1 MALEWKEDTVKEE
14 NMERDGGGTVD
25 MIEAQAPTEAIRRA
39 YNLWSWFYGY
49 VGVPLERKA
58 RMLGLDEVAV
68 RSGEKVLEVA
78 VGPGATFVEILRR
91 VGPGGTVTGVDLSP
105 RMLDQTRR
113 RALRAGWRKVDVKE
127 ADARQLPFPDG
138 AFDVLFNSYMLD
150 LIPLGEMPVVLGE
163 FLRVLKPGGR
173 LALVNFSKRVAKRR
187 TLWERF
193 YEALPHRWVPY
204 VAGGC
209 RPVVMAGAVERA
221 GFRDQEQQFVPGLI
235 PSEVVIA
242 RKPTSPA

>member
-1 MALEWKEDTVKEE
+1 MVGDVSKTV
-14 NMERDGGGTVD
+14 V
-25 MIEAQAPTEAIRRA
+25 MIEAQAPPEAIRRA
-39 YNLWSWFYGY
+39 YDLGSWFYGW
-49 VGVPLERKA
+49 VAAPLERKA

-113 RALRAGWRKVDVKE
+113 RAFRAGWREVDVKE
-127 ADARQLPFPDG
+127 ADARQLPFADG
-138 AFDVLFNSYMLD
+138 TFDVLYNSYMLD

-173 LALVNFSKRVAKRR
+173 LALVNLSKRVAGRR
-187 TLWERF
+187 TLYERF
-193 YEALPHRWVPY
+193 YEALPRRWVPY

-209 RPVVMAGAVERA
+209 RPVVMAGAVERT
-221 GFRDQEQQFVPGLI
+221 GFRDLRYRFVSGLL
-235 PSEVVIA
+235 PAEVLIA
-242 RKPTSPA
+242 RKPTSPG

>member
-1 MALEWKEDTVKEE
+1 MKDETMA
-14 NMERDGGGTVD
+14 RDEGGTTV

-39 YNLWSWFYGY
+39 YDLWSWFYGW
-49 VGVPLERKA
+49 VAVPLERKA
-58 RMLGLDEVAV
+58 RMAGLDEVAV
-68 RSGEKVLEVA
+68 RTGEKVLEVA

-105 RMLDQTRR
+105 RMLDRTRQ
-113 RALRAGWRKVDVKE
+113 RAFKAGWREVDVTE
-127 ADARQLPFPDG
+127 ADARRLPFPDG
-138 AFDVLFNSYMLD
+138 TFDVLFNSYMLD
-150 LIPLGEMPVVLGE
+150 LIPLDEMSVVLGE

-173 LALVNFSKRVAKRR
+173 LALVNFSKPVAGRR
-187 TLWERF
+187 TLWERW
-193 YEALPHRWVPY
+193 YEALPRRWVPY

-209 RPVVMAGAVERA
+209 RPVIMAGAVECA
-221 GFRDQEQQFVPGLI
+221 GFRNLRQRFVPGFI

>member
-1 MALEWKEDTVKEE
+1 MVGDV
-14 NMERDGGGTVD
+14 GGPVV
-25 MIEAQAPTEAIRRA
+25 MIEAQAPPEAIRRA
-39 YNLWSWFYGY
+39 YDLWSRFYGW

-58 RMLGLDEVAV
+58 RMIGLDEAAV
-68 RSGEKVLEVA
+68 RPGEKVLEVA

-91 VGPGGTVTGVDLSP
+91 VGPGGEAVGVDLSP
-105 RMLDQTRR
+105 RMLDRTRR
-113 RALRAGWRKVDVKE
+113 RALRAGWREVGVQE
-127 ADARQLPFPDG
+127 ADARRLPFPDG

-150 LIPLGEMPVVLGE
+150 LIPLGEMPAVLGE

-173 LALVNFSKRVAKRR
+173 LALVNFSKRAAGRR

-193 YEALPHRWVPY
+193 YQALPRRWVPY

-221 GFRDQEQQFVPGLI
+221 GFRDLKRQFVPGLI
-235 PSEVVIA
+235 PSEVVLA
-242 RKPTSPA
+242 RKPGG

>member
-1 MALEWKEDTVKEE
+1 MADDV
-14 NMERDGGGTVD
+14 NGTVV
-25 MIEAQAPTEAIRRA
+25 MIDAQAPPEAIRRA
-39 YNLWSWFYGY
+39 YDLWSWFYGW

-68 RSGEKVLEVA
+68 QPGEKVLEVA

-91 VGPGGTVTGVDLSP
+91 VGPGGTVMGVDLSP
-105 RMLDQTRR
+105 RMLDKTRR
-113 RALRAGWRKVDVKE
+113 RAFGAGWREVDVKE
-127 ADARQLPFPDG
+127 ADARRLPFPAG
-138 AFDVLFNSYMLD
+138 TFDVLFNSYMLD

-173 LALVNFSKRVAKRR
+173 LALVNFSKRVAGRR

-193 YEALPHRWVPY
+193 YEALPRRWVPY

-221 GFRDQEQQFVPGLI
+221 GFRDLRQQFVPGLI

-242 RKPTSPA
+242 SKPASPV

>member
-1 MALEWKEDTVKEE
+1 MTDDGNETV
-14 NMERDGGGTVD
+14 V

-39 YNLWSWFYGY
+39 YDLWSWFYGW

-68 RSGEKVLEVA
+68 QPGEKVLEVA

-91 VGPGGTVTGVDLSP
+91 VGPEGTVMGVDLSP
-105 RMLDQTRR
+105 RMLGRTRR
-113 RALRAGWRKVDVKE
+113 RAFKAGWKEVDVKE
-127 ADARQLPFPDG
+127 ADARRLPFPDG
-138 AFDVLFNSYMLD
+138 TFDVLFNSYMLD
-150 LIPLGEMPVVLGE
+150 LIPLGQMPVVLGE

-173 LALVNFSKRVAKRR
+173 LALVNFSKRAAGRR

-193 YEALPHRWVPY
+193 YEALPRRWVPY

-209 RPVVMAGAVERA
+209 RPVVMAGAVEGA
-221 GFRDQEQQFVPGLI
+221 GFRDLRQQFVPGLI

-242 RKPTSPA
+242 GKPGSPV

>member
-1 MALEWKEDTVKEE
+1 MAGDVS
-14 NMERDGGGTVD
+14 GTVV
-25 MIEAQAPTEAIRRA
+25 MIEARAPTEAIRRA
-39 YNLWSWFYGY
+39 YDLGSWFYGW
-49 VGVPLERKA
+49 VAAPLERKA
-58 RMLGLDEVAV
+58 RMAGLDEVAV
-68 RSGEKVLEVA
+68 RAGEKVLEVA

-113 RALRAGWRKVDVKE
+113 RALRAGWREVDVKE
-127 ADARQLPFPDG
+127 ADARRLPFPDG
-138 AFDVLFNSYMLD
+138 TFDVLFNSYMLD

-173 LALVNFSKRVAKRR
+173 LALVNFSKRVAGRR
-187 TLWERF
+187 TLYERF
-193 YEALPHRWVPY
+193 YETLPRRWVPY

-221 GFRDQEQQFVPGLI
+221 GFRDLRQQFVPGFI

-242 RKPTSPA
+242 SKPGSPG

>member
-1 MALEWKEDTVKEE
+1 MA
-14 NMERDGGGTVD
+14 RDEGGTVV

-39 YNLWSWFYGY
+39 YDLVSWFYGW
-49 VGVPLERKA
+49 VAAPLERKA
-58 RMLGLDEVAV
+58 RMAGLDEVAV

-91 VGPGGTVTGVDLSP
+91 VGPDGTVTGVDLSP
-105 RMLDQTRR
+105 RMLDQTRQ
-113 RALRAGWRKVDVKE
+113 RALRAGWPEVDVKE
-127 ADARQLPFPDG
+127 ADARKLPFADG
-138 AFDVLFNSYMLD
+138 TFDVLYNSYMLD

-173 LALVNFSKRVAKRR
+173 LALVNFSKRVAGRR
-187 TLWERF
+187 TPWERF
-193 YEALPHRWVPY
+193 YEALPSHWVPY

-209 RPVVMAGAVERA
+209 RPVIMTGAVERA
-221 GFRDQEQQFVPGLI
+221 GFRDQRRQFVPGLI

-242 RKPTSPA
+242 SKPTIPA

>member
-1 MALEWKEDTVKEE
+1 MA
-14 NMERDGGGTVD
+14 ERVGGRVV
-25 MIEAQAPTEAIRRA
+25 MIEAQAPPEAIRRA
-39 YNLWSWFYGY
+39 YDLFSGTYGWL
-49 VGVPLERKA
+49 GVPLERKA
-58 RMLGLDEVAV
+58 RMIGLERVAV
-68 RSGEKVLEVA
+68 RPGEKVLEVA

-91 VGPGGTVTGVDLSP
+91 VGPGGEAVGVDLSP
-105 RMLDQTRR
+105 RMLDRTRR
-113 RALRAGWRKVDVKE
+113 RAARAGWKDVGLQE
-127 ADARQLPFPDG
+127 ADARRLPFPDG
-138 AFDVLFNSYMLD
+138 AFDVLYSSYMLD

-173 LALVNFSKRVAKRR
+173 LALVNFSKREAGGR

-193 YEALPHRWVPY
+193 YEALPRRWVPY

-221 GFRDQEQQFVPGLI
+221 GFRDLEQQFVPGLL

-242 RKPTSPA
+242 RRPEGPA

>member
-1 MALEWKEDTVKEE
+1 MA
-14 NMERDGGGTVD
+14 RDEGGTVV

-39 YNLWSWFYGY
+39 YDLVSWFYGW
-49 VGVPLERKA
+49 VAAPLERKA
-58 RMLGLDEVAV
+58 RMAGLDEVAV
-68 RSGEKVLEVA
+68 RPGEKVLEVA

-91 VGPGGTVTGVDLSP
+91 VGPGGAVTGVDISP

-113 RALRAGWRKVDVKE
+113 RALRAGWPEADVKE
-127 ADARQLPFPDG
+127 ADARQLPFADG
-138 AFDVLFNSYMLD
+138 TFDVLYNSYMLD

-173 LALVNFSKRVAKRR
+173 LALVNLSKRIAGRR
-187 TLWERF
+187 TLYERF
-193 YEALPHRWVPY
+193 YEALPRRWVPY

-209 RPVVMAGAVERA
+209 RPVVMTAAVERA
-221 GFRDQEQQFVPGLI
+221 GFRDLTYRFVSGLL
-235 PSEVVIA
+235 PAEVVIA